1 MNENTTNNPV
11 NENPSQPMPGNQYED
26 RWQRRAERRAARG
39 RNYSASWIFG
49 AILIILGG
57 VFLLQNVTG
66 NFYLQNWW
74 ALFILIPSFGALAA
88 AWRMFQDNGWRLT
101 AGVVGSLVV
110 GLVLLAVTGMFLLGL
125 SWTFFGPVLLI
136 LAGLGLLITVFLP
149 RK

>member
-66 NFYLQNWW
+66 NFYLQNWCTYSVHPC
-74 ALFILIPSFGALAA
+74 LDIVKV
-88 AWRMFQDNGWRLT
+88 RE
-101 AGVVGSLVV
+101 
-110 GLVLLAVTGMFLLGL
+110 
-125 SWTFFGPVLLI
+125 
-136 LAGLGLLITVFLP
+136 
-149 RK
+149 